1 MSPPSASTP
10 YAVEPPIAAW
20 DTRTVLP
27 ITADGIRLFLHVLA
41 ATVWVGGQVTLG
53 ALVPVLRG
61 AGADVPR
68 LAARAFGRI
77 AWVAFGVLVAT
88 GIWNVAAAGDTNANG
103 YQVTLGLKLGVV
115 ALSGLAAYTHQRAK
129 SRVVLAVGGA
139 AAALFSVLAVFLGVV
154 LVAH

>member
-1 MSPPSASTP
+1 
-10 YAVEPPIAAW
+10 
-20 DTRTVLP
+20 VLP
-27 ITADGIRLFLHVLA
+27 ITVDGVRLFLHVLA
-41 ATVWVGGQVTLG
+41 ATIWVGGQITLG

-77 AWVAFGVLVAT
+77 AWGAFAVLVIT
-88 GIWNVAAAGDTNANG
+88 GIWNIAAAGDTNSDG

-115 ALSGLAAYTHQRAK
+115 VLSGLSAYAHQRAK
-129 SRVVLAVGGA
+129 SRVVLAAGGA

-154 LVAH
+154 LVEH